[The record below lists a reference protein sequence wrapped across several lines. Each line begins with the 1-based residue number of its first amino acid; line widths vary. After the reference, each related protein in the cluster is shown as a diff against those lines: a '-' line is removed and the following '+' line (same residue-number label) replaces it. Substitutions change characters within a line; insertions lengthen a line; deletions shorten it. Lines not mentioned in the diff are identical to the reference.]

1 MPELPEVEI
10 VRAGLERLLAGATL
24 ARVDLHRPDLR
35 RPMPPALGGLR
46 GQVRAVRRR
55 AKYLCIDL
63 DGGGIL
69 CHLGMTG
76 SWRIAADDRPHDH
89 ATLHLVDG
97 RRLVFNDPRRFGL
110 LDVLRPDGGHADLDG
125 LGHEPLADDF
135 TGRTLAACFR
145 GRTGP
150 VKPALMDQALVV
162 GVGTI
167 YAAESLFRA
176 GIDPRTP
183 AGSMRAARLDRLADC
198 VRTVLAEAIAAG
210 GSSIADFRHAG
221 GEEGWFQHAF
231 RVYGR
236 AGQPCL
242 TCSTTLRGTTLSG
255 RATVWCPRCQR
266 KTRR

>member
-1 MPELPEVEI
+1 MPELPEVET
-10 VRAGLERLLAGATL
+10 VRAGLERLLDGTALLG
-24 ARVDLHRPDLR
+24 VDLHRRDLR
-35 RPMPPALGGLR
+35 RPMPPSLR
-46 GQVRAVRRR
+46 RLSGPVRAVRRR

-76 SWRIAADDRPHDH
+76 SWRVAVDDRPHDH
-89 ATLHLVDG
+89 ATLRLADG

-110 LDVLRPDGGHADLDG
+110 LDRLRPDGGHPDLDG
-125 LGHEPLADDF
+125 LGHEPLAADF
-135 TGRTLAACFR
+135 TGATLVACFA
-145 GRTGP
+145 GRRGP

-162 GVGTI
+162 GVGNI

-183 AGSMRAARLDRLADC
+183 AGTLRRPRLDRLAGC
-198 VRTVLAEAIAAG
+198 VQEVLAEAIAAG
-210 GSSIADFRHAG
+210 GSSISDFRHAG

-236 AGQPCL
+236 GGEPCL
-242 TCSTTLRGTTLSG
+242 VCGTALRGMALGG

-266 KTRR
+266 K

>member
-10 VRAGLERLLAGATL
+10 VRSGLERLLSGAAVAGI
-24 ARVDLHRPDLR
+24 DLHRRDVR
-35 RPMPPALGGLR
+35 RPMPASLR
-46 GQVRAVRRR
+46 TLSGPVRAVRRR

-76 SWRIAADDRPHDH
+76 SWRVAVDVRPHDH
-89 ATLHLVDG
+89 ATVRLADG
-97 RRLVFNDPRRFGL
+97 RRLVYNDPRRFGV
-110 LDVLRPDGGHADLDG
+110 LDRLRPDGGHPDLDG
-125 LGHEPLADDF
+125 LGHEPLSDDF
-135 TGRTLAACFR
+135 TGAALAACFADR
-145 GRTGP
+145 RGP
-150 VKPALMDQALVV
+150 VKPALMDQGLVV
-162 GVGTI
+162 GVGNI

-183 AGSMRAARLDRLADC
+183 AGSLRRPRLDRLAHC
-198 VRTVLAEAIAAG
+198 VREVLAEAIAAG
-210 GSSIADFRHAG
+210 GSSISDFRHAG

-236 AGQPCL
+236 GGEPCL
-242 TCSTTLRGTTLSG
+242 TCGTVLRGMALGG

-266 KTRR
+266 QRTR